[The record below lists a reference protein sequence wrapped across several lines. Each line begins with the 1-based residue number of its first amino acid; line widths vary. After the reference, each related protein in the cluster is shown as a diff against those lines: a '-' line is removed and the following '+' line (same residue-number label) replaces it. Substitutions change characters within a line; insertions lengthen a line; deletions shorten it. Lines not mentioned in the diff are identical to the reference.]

1 MTEPER
7 ADEPVDIYNRL
18 EALNASRVRG
28 VDDPAM
34 DRVLA
39 KARAALIRELL
50 KCVSA
55 IERLPESKDRDLAL
69 EQRAK
74 RAGQV
79 DFLRATITEMGGA
92 PQ

>member
-1 MTEPER
+1 MSDDPI
-7 ADEPVDIYNRL
+7 DIYNRL
-18 EALNASRVRG
+18 QALNESRVRG

-50 KCVSA
+50 KCISA
-55 IERLPESKDRDLAL
+55 IERLPEARGRELAA
-69 EQRAK
+69 EQTVK
-74 RAGQV
+74 RRGQI